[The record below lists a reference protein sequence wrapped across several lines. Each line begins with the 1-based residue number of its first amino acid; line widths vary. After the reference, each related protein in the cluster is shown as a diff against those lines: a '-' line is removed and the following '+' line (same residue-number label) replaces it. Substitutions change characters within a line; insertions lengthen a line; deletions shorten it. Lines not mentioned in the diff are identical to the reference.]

1 MASADVAPD
10 PSPDAEVYAAHWGRV
25 YETDESART
34 REWHCDFADCRA
46 FIAPYCA
53 RAAREDGTVLDV
65 GCGGSSFGDEL
76 RSAFGLERLVLTDID
91 PGIVRILRE
100 RHAVGADGNDGKTT
114 CLVADCT
121 SMPAIADGS
130 CDIVVDKGTL
140 DALHGD
146 EDKLKMMREC
156 ARVARKNAGVV
167 VSVSFASAA
176 RAVLLRRVADELG
189 MDLKLRVI
197 GAGDPKFGHL
207 VHFVA
212 VLGFE
217 LERDVPE
224 FSEPDDALTR
234 TVARRV
240 ARARSVIEDEPPSA
254 DDALTLF
261 DAAREDACEDDEDRP
276 RR

>member
-1 MASADVAPD
+1 MASADAPPA
-10 PSPDAEVYAAHWGRV
+10 PSPDAEVYASHWGRV

-53 RAAREDGTVLDV
+53 RAARGDGTVLDV

-100 RHAVGADGNDGKTT
+100 RHSVAEHPSSGDANEKKRVE

-121 SMPAIADGS
+121 SMPAIADDS
-130 CDIVVDKGTL
+130 VDVVVDKGTL
-140 DALHGD
+140 DALHGE

-156 ARVARKNAGVV
+156 ARVVKKNAGVV

-176 RAVLLRRVADELG
+176 RAEFLRRVADELR
-189 MDLKLRVI
+189 MDLKLAVI
-197 GAGDPKFGHL
+197 GDGDPKFGNL
-207 VHFVA
+207 VHFVS
-212 VLGFE
+212 VLGFH
-217 LERDVPE
+217 LKRDVPE
-224 FSEPDDALTR
+224 FSRPDDELTR

-261 DAAREDACEDDEDRP
+261 DASDVECEED
-276 RR
+276 

>member
-1 MASADVAPD
+1 MASAEAVPD

-53 RAAREDGTVLDV
+53 RAGDAGDGTVLDV

-100 RHAVGADGNDGKTT
+100 RHAARRRDDGKKGAKTT

-121 SMPAIADGS
+121 SMPAIADDS
-130 CDIVVDKGTL
+130 VDVVVDKGTL
-140 DALHGD
+140 DALHGE

-156 ARVARKNAGVV
+156 ARVVKKRGRRRERLASRRRRAPSFCGASPTRYGWTLSSQSSVV
-167 VSVSFASAA
+167 VTPSLAISYTSC
-176 RAVLLRRVADELG
+176 
-189 MDLKLRVI
+189 
-197 GAGDPKFGHL
+197 PCS
-207 VHFVA
+207 
-212 VLGFE
+212 GF
-217 LERDVPE
+217 
-224 FSEPDDALTR
+224 T
-234 TVARRV
+234 
-240 ARARSVIEDEPPSA
+240 
-254 DDALTLF
+254 
-261 DAAREDACEDDEDRP
+261 
-276 RR
+276 

>member
-1 MASADVAPD
+1 MASAEAVPD

-53 RAAREDGTVLDV
+53 RAVREDGTVLDV

-100 RHAVGADGNDGKTT
+100 RHAARRRDDGKKNGAKTT

-121 SMPAIADGS
+121 SMPAIADDS
-130 CDIVVDKGTL
+130 VDVVVDKGTL
-140 DALHGD
+140 DALHGE

-156 ARVARKNAGVV
+156 ARVVKKKRGRRRERLVRVGGARRV
-167 VSVSFASAA
+167 SAA
-176 RAVLLRRVADELG
+176 RRRRVTDG
-189 MDLKLRVI
+189 
-197 GAGDPKFGHL
+197 P
-207 VHFVA
+207 
-212 VLGFE
+212 
-217 LERDVPE
+217 
-224 FSEPDDALTR
+224 
-234 TVARRV
+234 
-240 ARARSVIEDEPPSA
+240 
-254 DDALTLF
+254 
-261 DAAREDACEDDEDRP
+261 
-276 RR
+276 

>member
-1 MASADVAPD
+1 MASAEAVPD

-53 RAAREDGTVLDV
+53 RAGDAGDGTVLDV

-100 RHAVGADGNDGKTT
+100 RHAARRRDDGKKKGAKTT

-121 SMPAIADGS
+121 SMPAIADDS
-130 CDIVVDKGTL
+130 VDVVVDKGTL
-140 DALHGD
+140 DALHGE

-156 ARVARKNAGVV
+156 ARVVKKNAGVV

-176 RAVLLRRVADELG
+176 RAEFLRRVADELRL
-189 MDLKLRVI
+189 DLKLAVI
-197 GAGDPKFGHL
+197 GGGDPKFGNL
-207 VHFVA
+207 VHFVS
-212 VLGFE
+212 VLGFH
-217 LERDVPE
+217 LKKNVPE
-224 FSEPDDALTR
+224 FSQPDDELTR

-261 DAAREDACEDDEDRP
+261 DASDAEDEAG
-276 RR
+276 

>member
-1 MASADVAPD
+1 MAPADAPPD

-53 RAAREDGTVLDV
+53 RAARGGGTVLDV

-100 RHAVGADGNDGKTT
+100 RHAVGKTDGEDAMTK

-121 SMPAIADGS
+121 SMPVIADGS
-130 CDIVVDKGTL
+130 CDVVVDKGTL

-146 EDKLKMMREC
+146 EDKLKMIREC
-156 ARVARKNAGVV
+156 ARVLKENAGVV

-176 RAVLLRRVADELG
+176 RAVFLRRVADELR

-197 GAGDPKFGHL
+197 GKGDPRFGHL

-212 VLGFE
+212 LLGFC
-217 LERDVPE
+217 LRRDVPE
-224 FSEPDDALTR
+224 FAEPDDELTR
-234 TVARRV
+234 TIARRV
-240 ARARSVIEDEPPSA
+240 ARANSVIEDEPPSA
-254 DDALTLF
+254 HDALTLF
-261 DAAREDACEDDEDRP
+261 DASDDECEEDGRC
-276 RR
+276 

>member
-1 MASADVAPD
+1 MASPDAPPA
-10 PSPDAEVYAAHWGRV
+10 PSPDAEVYASHWGRV

-53 RAAREDGTVLDV
+53 RAARGDGTVLDV

-76 RSAFGLERLVLTDID
+76 RSAFGLQRLVLTDID

-100 RHAVGADGNDGKTT
+100 RHSVAEHPSSGDANEKKRVE

-121 SMPAIADGS
+121 SMPAIKDGS
-130 CDIVVDKGTL
+130 CDVVVDKGTL

-146 EDKLKMMREC
+146 EDKLKTIREC
-156 ARVARKNAGVV
+156 ARVVKKNAGVV

-176 RAVLLRRVADELG
+176 RAEFLRRVADELR
-189 MDLKLRVI
+189 MDLKLAVI
-197 GAGDPKFGHL
+197 GDGDPKFGNL
-207 VHFVA
+207 VHFVS
-212 VLGFE
+212 VLGFH
-217 LERDVPE
+217 LKRDVPE
-224 FSEPDDALTR
+224 FSRPDDELTR

-261 DAAREDACEDDEDRP
+261 DASDAENEAG
-276 RR
+276 

>member
-1 MASADVAPD
+1 MASAEAVPD

-53 RAAREDGTVLDV
+53 RAVREDGTVLDV

-100 RHAVGADGNDGKTT
+100 RHAARRRDDGKGAKTT

-121 SMPAIADGS
+121 SMPAIADDS
-130 CDIVVDKGTL
+130 VDVVVDKGTL
-140 DALHGD
+140 DALHGE

-156 ARVARKNAGVV
+156 ARVVKKKRGRRRERLVRVGGARRV
-167 VSVSFASAA
+167 SAA
-176 RAVLLRRVADELG
+176 RRRRVTDG
-189 MDLKLRVI
+189 
-197 GAGDPKFGHL
+197 P
-207 VHFVA
+207 
-212 VLGFE
+212 
-217 LERDVPE
+217 
-224 FSEPDDALTR
+224 
-234 TVARRV
+234 
-240 ARARSVIEDEPPSA
+240 
-254 DDALTLF
+254 
-261 DAAREDACEDDEDRP
+261 
-276 RR
+276 

>member
-1 MASADVAPD
+1 MASADAPPA
-10 PSPDAEVYAAHWGRV
+10 PSPDAEVYASHWGRV

-53 RAAREDGTVLDV
+53 RAARGDGTVLDV

-76 RSAFGLERLVLTDID
+76 RSAFGLQRLVLTDID

-100 RHAVGADGNDGKTT
+100 RHGVADDASSGDENGKKRVE

-130 CDIVVDKGTL
+130 CDVVVDKGTL

-146 EDKLKMMREC
+146 EDKLKTIREC
-156 ARVARKNAGVV
+156 ARVAKKNGVV

-176 RAVLLRRVADELG
+176 RAVLLRRVADELE

-197 GAGDPKFGHL
+197 GSGDPKFGHL

-212 VLGFE
+212 VLGYQ
-217 LERDVPE
+217 LKRDVPE
-224 FSEPDDALTR
+224 FSEPDDELTR
-234 TVARRV
+234 KVMRRV
-240 ARARSVIEDEPPSA
+240 ADARSVIEDEPPSA

-261 DAAREDACEDDEDRP
+261 DASDVECEED
-276 RR
+276 

>member
-1 MASADVAPD
+1 MASAEAVPD

-53 RAAREDGTVLDV
+53 RAARGDGTVLDV

-100 RHAVGADGNDGKTT
+100 RHAARQSRDDGKGAKTT

-121 SMPAIADGS
+121 SMPAIADDS
-130 CDIVVDKGTL
+130 VDVVVDKGTL
-140 DALHGD
+140 DALHGE

-156 ARVARKNAGVV
+156 ARVVKKNAGVV

-176 RAVLLRRVADELG
+176 RAEFLRRVADELR
-189 MDLKLRVI
+189 MDLKLAVI
-197 GAGDPKFGHL
+197 GDGDPKFGNL
-207 VHFVA
+207 VHFVS
-212 VLGFE
+212 VLGFH
-217 LERDVPE
+217 LKRDVPE
-224 FSEPDDALTR
+224 FSQPDDELTR

-261 DAAREDACEDDEDRP
+261 DASDAENEAG
-276 RR
+276 

>member
-1 MASADVAPD
+1 MASAEAVPD

-53 RAAREDGTVLDV
+53 RAARGDGTVLDV

-76 RSAFGLERLVLTDID
+76 RSAFGLQRLVLTDID

-100 RHAVGADGNDGKTT
+100 RHSVAEHPSSGDANEKKRVE

-121 SMPAIADGS
+121 SMPAIKDGS
-130 CDIVVDKGTL
+130 CDVVVDKGTL

-146 EDKLKMMREC
+146 EDKLKTIREC
-156 ARVARKNAGVV
+156 ARVVKKNAGVV

-176 RAVLLRRVADELG
+176 RAEFLRRVADELR
-189 MDLKLRVI
+189 MDLKLAVI
-197 GAGDPKFGHL
+197 GDGDPKFGNL
-207 VHFVA
+207 VHFVS
-212 VLGFE
+212 VLGFH
-217 LERDVPE
+217 LKRDVPE
-224 FSEPDDALTR
+224 FSRPDDELTR

-261 DAAREDACEDDEDRP
+261 DASDAENEAG
-276 RR
+276 

>member
-1 MASADVAPD
+1 MASADAPPA
-10 PSPDAEVYAAHWGRV
+10 PSPDAEVYASHWGRV

-53 RAAREDGTVLDV
+53 RAARGDGTVLDV

-91 PGIVRILRE
+91 PGIVRILRD
-100 RHAVGADGNDGKTT
+100 RHSVAEHPSSGDANEKKRVE

-121 SMPAIADGS
+121 SMPAIKDGS
-130 CDIVVDKGTL
+130 VDVVVDKGTL

-146 EDKLKMMREC
+146 EDKRKTIREC
-156 ARVARKNAGVV
+156 ARVVKKNGVI

-176 RAVLLRRVADELG
+176 RPVLLRLIAAELA

-197 GAGDPKFGHL
+197 GSGDPKFGHL

-212 VLGFE
+212 VLGYD
-217 LERDVPE
+217 LKRDVPE
-224 FSEPDDALTR
+224 FSEPDDELTR
-234 TVARRV
+234 TVMNRV
-240 ARARSVIEDEPPSA
+240 ANARSVIEDEPPSA

-261 DAAREDACEDDEDRP
+261 DASDVECEED
-276 RR
+276 